1 MHLKDFAK
9 SGNPKTLFSAFLYF
23 DISFMIWVMLG
34 PLGNS
39 IGDQFHLTASQK
51 GLMTGLPVLSGSL
64 LRLVLGPL
72 ADRIGG
78 RNTALLGLSLT
89 FVPLLLGGLA
99 ANSYEVVLLIGLL
112 LGIAGAS
119 FAVALPLASGWYP
132 PEQQGLVLGI
142 AGAGNSGTVLA
153 SLFCPASGGA
163 LRQLAAGFIAR
174 HDPCRRCLAGRG
186 AAGERRTRQACRQNA
201 QGICC
206 HLPASRYAVVQPVLQ
221 RNLRRLCGAFDLPAN
236 SLPRSIWPG

>member
-9 SGNPKTLFSAFLYF
+9 SGNPKTLFSAFFYF
-23 DISFMIWVMLG
+23 DISFMVWVVLG

-39 IGDQFHLTASQK
+39 IAEEFGLSASQK
-51 GLMTGLPVLSGSL
+51 GLMTGLPILSGSL

-89 FVPLLLGGLA
+89 FIPLLLGGLVTS
-99 ANSYEVVLLIGLL
+99 SYEMVLLVGLL

-119 FAVALPLASGWYP
+119 FAVALPLASRWYP

-153 SLFCPASGGA
+153 SLFAP
-163 LRQLAAGFIAR
+163 RLAEAFG
-174 HDPCRRCLAGRG
+174 HW
-186 AAGERRTRQACRQNA
+186 
-201 QGICC
+201 
-206 HLPASRYAVVQPVLQ
+206 QPVL
-221 RNLRRLCGAFDLPAN
+221 LVATIPVAAAWLV
-236 SLPRSIWPG
+236 